1 MFGRRAAVT
10 QLHTDS
16 ADPFQ
21 VQVDILHSYGS
32 L

>member
-1 MFGRRAAVT
+1 MLGRHAAVT
-10 QLHTDS
+10 LLRTDS